1 MTIPNHKWRR
11 ALCSFYF
18 WIPSL
23 LAVLD
28 LAFYSLIPFILFS
41 FFAPVSE
48 TSSGGLQLVMLWAAD
63 TLALGKASLTFTLVF
78 ALVTIRIVGTKI
90 AEHLFANSIAK
101 HYTHESSELLGQH
114 LSIVAQCKN
123 VDIPKV
129 RKAINAEISNLYFGF
144 QLPSAFIGAELLL
157 LLAITSYA
165 TLLFGPKV
173 LLLATSVS
181 ITIFLIFYF
190 IRKQSAAVG
199 EARSTFEQQR
209 LETTEIALGSAFSIG
224 INGGDQY
231 LLSRFSMFTK
241 DFSHALGRQVVL
253 PYSTKALID
262 GALVGFVY
270 LLLTQGEWSFS
281 PGEMAV
287 LGGMLVRTIPSLSR
301 ISSYVETMRINAV
314 ALFELRAAV
323 DSTHLLAS
331 APRHEKLYDA
341 LCALPSTG
349 MFFVVGASGIG
360 KTTTIKQ
367 WVTEI
372 KARKSVAYLEQTG
385 FVSGATIPDYFA
397 LVGLDSDAK
406 LKTEKWLTSYDI
418 KGEHISHLSGGQ
430 SKFLQFVAISHK
442 RKDVYVFDE
451 PTVGLDAELQA
462 VMKTFLVELSKNA
475 LVVAVSHDR
484 AFVESL
490 IQNSSGEIIEVS

>member
-1 MTIPNHKWRR
+1 MTVPNLHWRR
-11 ALCSFYF
+11 ALRSSYF
-18 WIPSL
+18 WIPSF

-28 LAFYSLIPFILFS
+28 LAFYSLIPFILLS
-41 FFAPVSE
+41 SVVPVSE
-48 TSSGGLQLVMLWAAD
+48 TSSGGLQLVMSWAAD
-63 TLALGKASLTFTLVF
+63 ALSLGEGSLTFTFIF
-78 ALVTIRIVGTKI
+78 ALIIIRIVGTKI
-90 AEHLFANSIAK
+90 AERLFANSIAK
-101 HYTHESSELLGQH
+101 HYTHESAELLGQH
-114 LSIVAQCKN
+114 LAIVAQCKN
-123 VDIPKV
+123 ADIPKL

-144 QLPSAFIGAELLL
+144 QVPSAFIAAELLL
-157 LLAITSYA
+157 LLTIASYA
-165 TLLFGPKV
+165 TFLFGPAV
-173 LLLATSVS
+173 LLLAATVG
-181 ITIFLIFYF
+181 ITIFLILHF

-199 EARSTFEQQR
+199 KARSTFEQQR

-231 LLSRFSMFTK
+231 LVSRFSRFTK
-241 DFSHALGRQVVL
+241 NFAHALGRQVVL

-262 GALVGFVY
+262 GALVGFVF
-270 LLLTQGEWSFS
+270 LLLTQGGWSFS
-281 PGEMAV
+281 QGDMAV
-287 LGGMLVRTIPSLSR
+287 LGGMSVRAIPSLSR
-301 ISSYVETMRINAV
+301 IASYVETMRVNTV
-314 ALFELRAAV
+314 ALFELQAAV

-331 APRHEKLYDA
+331 APRHEVLYDA

-418 KGEHISHLSGGQ
+418 NGEHISHLSGGQ

-462 VMKTFLVELSKNA
+462 VMKNILVELSKNA